1 MRKRH
6 FTLIELLV
14 VIAIIAILAAI
25 LLPALQAARER
36 SHSASCSSNL
46 KGLGTVAMNYT
57 SDNRGFWPAQT
68 TSIYIGTAEENKG
81 FWTYFTWPMCLI
93 RGKYIRD
100 WRPDTKK
107 NRWPDA
113 PEYRC
118 PSTPF
123 VSIIAT
129 TNSSTQIWAAQV
141 YGSPAIGNEDN
152 SKSSDEANYWPGFN
166 MNMSSLADLR
176 SKKSGSVNY
185 NTVVKDGSSPSRR
198 MWLTETLSYYAAT
211 KDQLHARCA
220 FDGAF
225 NSGTG
230 CRAHSPHSAKSNILA
245 HDGHV
250 EGTAMDDMNNWHIPK
265 VKKISGTKQV
275 FSTYL
280 RAMFNPDSPATAY
293 KFE

>member
-1 MRKRH
+1 MKNRK

-36 SHSASCSSNL
+36 SHSASCVSNL

-68 TSIYIGTAEENKG
+68 TSIYTGTASENASM
-81 FWTYFTWPMCLI
+81 WTYFTWPMCMI

-123 VSIIAT
+123 VYIKSG
-129 TNSSTQIWAAQV
+129 STEIWAAQV
-141 YGSPAIGNEDN
+141 YGSPAIGKDDN
-152 SKSSDEANYWPGFN
+152 AMGADYWPGFN
-166 MNMSSLADLR
+166 MNMSSLDDLR
-176 SKKSGSVNY
+176 SEKTGSANY
-185 NTVVKDGSSPSRR
+185 NKVVKGGSGPSHRIL
-198 MWLTETLSYYAAT
+198 LTETLSYYSAT

-220 FDGAF
+220 FDGSA
-225 NSGTG
+225 SASTG
-230 CRAHSPHSAKSNILA
+230 CRAHSPHSSKSNVLA

-250 EGTAMDDMNNWHIPK
+250 EGAAMDEMNGWHIPK
-265 VKKISGTKQV
+265 VKKVDDVKQV

-280 RAMFNPDSPATAY
+280 RVMFNPDNPATAY
-293 KFE
+293 KF

>member
-1 MRKRH
+1 MKRFR

-25 LLPALQAARER
+25 LLPALQSARAR
-36 SHSASCSSNL
+36 AHSAGCTSNL

-68 TSIYIGTAEENKG
+68 TSIYSGTASENASM
-81 FWTYFTWPMCLI
+81 WTYFTWPMCMI

-100 WRPDTKK
+100 WRPDNKK

-123 VSIIAT
+123 VYIKSG
-129 TNSSTQIWAAQV
+129 STEIWAAQV
-141 YGSPAIGNEDN
+141 YGSPAIGKDDN
-152 SKSSDEANYWPGFN
+152 AIGAGYWPGFN

-176 SKKSGSVNY
+176 SGKTGAANY
-185 NTVVKDGSSPSRR
+185 NTVVKGGSSPSHRIL
-198 MWLTETLSYYAAT
+198 LTETLSYYAAT
-211 KDQLHARCA
+211 ANQLHARCA
-220 FDGAF
+220 FDGSY

-230 CRAHSPHSAKSNILA
+230 CRAHSPHSSKSNVLA

-250 EGTAMDDMNNWHIPK
+250 EGASMDDMNGWHIPK
-265 VKKISGTKQV
+265 VKKVSDVKQV

-280 RAMFNPDSPATAY
+280 RVMFNPDDPGTAY
-293 KFE
+293 KF